1 MSAVGSPGR
10 IRYSSILDAFRLLKK
25 IACFPEPI
33 SEYKEKSQRQ
43 RIDMRDG
50 KAILASERK

>member
-1 MSAVGSPGR
+1 
-10 IRYSSILDAFRLLKK
+10 LDAFRLLKK